1 MRSENSPM
9 KYVLRRLIHIIP
21 VLLGVT
27 LLTFSMLHLIPG
39 DPAQILAG
47 ADASAQDIEALRRA
61 LGLDKPLTTQYL
73 DYVTGLLQGDMG
85 RSISTGRPVL
95 DELLDRFPNTVI
107 LAVAGVGVAVL
118 LGIPIGV
125 LAAIRSRTMV
135 DHTSM
140 VFALLGISAPAFW
153 LGFMLM
159 MLFSVQLNWL
169 PSAGY
174 RSWAHL
180 VLPALTLGAGAM
192 AIMARMTRSS
202 LLEVLRQDY
211 VRTARAKGLSETLV
225 IAKHAL
231 RNALIP
237 TTTVVG
243 LSFGSLLGGA
253 VLTEMVFAWPGLG
266 RLIVYAIGIRDLP
279 VVQGSVLLLALTFVL
294 VNLAVDL
301 LYGLIDPRVRYE

>member
-1 MRSENSPM
+1 MN
-9 KYVLRRLIHIIP
+9 YILRRLLHIIP
-21 VLLGVT
+21 VLFGVT

-47 ADASAQDIEALRRA
+47 PDASASDIMALRQQM
-61 LGLDKPLTTQYL
+61 GLDKPLTVQYV
-73 DYVTGLLQGDMG
+73 DYLKGLAQGDLG
-85 RSISTGRPVL
+85 RSMSTRRPVL
-95 DELLDRFPNTVI
+95 DELMDRFPNTLI

-125 LAAIRSRTMV
+125 LAAIRARTMV
-135 DHTSM
+135 DHAAM
-140 VFALLGISAPAFW
+140 VLALLGISAPAFW
-153 LGFMLM
+153 LGFILM
-159 MLFSVQLNWL
+159 MVFSVHLGWF

-174 RSWAHL
+174 RSWGHL
-180 VLPALTLGAGAM
+180 VLPAFTLGTGAM
-192 AIMARMTRSS
+192 AIVARMTRSS
-202 LLEVLRQDY
+202 LLEVLNQDY
-211 VRTARAKGLSETLV
+211 VRTARAKGLHEVLV

-266 RLIVYAIGIRDLP
+266 RLIVLSIGIRDLP
-279 VVQGSVLLLALTFVL
+279 VIQGAVLLLALTFVL
-294 VNLAVDL
+294 VNLGVDL
-301 LYGLIDPRVRYE
+301 LYGLIDPRVRRE

>member
-1 MRSENSPM
+1 V
-9 KYVLRRLIHIIP
+9 KYLLRRLLHVVP

-27 LLTFSMLHLIPG
+27 LITFSLLHLIPG

-47 ADASAQDIEALRRA
+47 PDASAADVAAMREAM
-61 LGLDKPLTTQYL
+61 GLNKPLMVQYL
-73 DYVTGLLQGDMG
+73 DYLTGLFQGDMG
-85 RSISTGRPVL
+85 RSMSTGRPVL
-95 DELLDRFPNTVI
+95 DELMDRFPNTVI
-107 LAVAGVGVAVL
+107 LAIAGVGVAVL
-118 LGIPIGV
+118 LGVPVGV
-125 LAAIRSRTMV
+125 VAAIRSRTLV
-135 DHTSM
+135 DHGSM
-140 VFALLGISAPAFW
+140 IFALLGISAPAFW

-159 MLFSVQLNWL
+159 MIFSVQLGWL

-174 RSWAHL
+174 RTPAHL
-180 VLPALTLGAGAM
+180 VLPAFTLGTGAM
-192 AIMARMTRSS
+192 AIVARMTRSS

-211 VRTARAKGLSETLV
+211 VNTARAKGLREMVV
-225 IAKHAL
+225 ISKHAL
-231 RNALIP
+231 RNAMIP

-279 VVQGSVLLLALTFVL
+279 VVQGAVLLLALTFVL

-301 LYGLIDPRVRYE
+301 IYGVIDPRVRYE

>member
-1 MRSENSPM
+1 M
-9 KYVLRRLIHIIP
+9 KYLLRRLLHVVP

-27 LLTFSMLHLIPG
+27 LITFSLLHLIPG

-47 ADASAQDIEALRRA
+47 PDASAADVAAMREAM
-61 LGLDKPLTTQYL
+61 GLNKPLMVQYL
-73 DYVTGLLQGDMG
+73 DYLTGLFQGDMG
-85 RSISTGRPVL
+85 RSMSTGRPVL
-95 DELLDRFPNTVI
+95 DELMDRFPNTVI
-107 LAVAGVGVAVL
+107 LAIAGVGVAVL
-118 LGIPIGV
+118 LGVPVGV
-125 LAAIRSRTMV
+125 VAAIRSRTLV
-135 DHTSM
+135 DHGSM
-140 VFALLGISAPAFW
+140 IFALLGISAPAFW

-159 MLFSVQLNWL
+159 MIFSVQLGWL

-174 RSWAHL
+174 RTPAHL
-180 VLPALTLGAGAM
+180 VLPAFTLGTGAM
-192 AIMARMTRSS
+192 AIVARMTRSS

-211 VRTARAKGLSETLV
+211 VNTARAKGLREMVV
-225 IAKHAL
+225 ISKHAL
-231 RNALIP
+231 RNAMIP

-279 VVQGSVLLLALTFVL
+279 VVQGAVLLLALTFVL

-301 LYGLIDPRVRYE
+301 IYVVIDPRVRYE

>member
-1 MRSENSPM
+1 M
-9 KYVLRRLIHIIP
+9 KYVLRRLLHVVP

-27 LLTFSMLHLIPG
+27 LITFSLLHLIPG

-47 ADASAQDIEALRRA
+47 PDASAADIAAMREAM
-61 LGLDKPLTTQYL
+61 GLNKPLVVQYL
-73 DYVTGLLQGDMG
+73 DYLTGLFQGDMG
-85 RSISTGRPVL
+85 RSMSTGRPVL

-107 LAVAGVGVAVL
+107 LAIAGVGVAVF
-118 LGIPIGV
+118 LGVPVGV
-125 LAAIRSRTMV
+125 VAAIRSRTLV
-135 DHTSM
+135 DHGSM

-159 MLFSVQLNWL
+159 MIFSVQLGWL

-174 RSWAHL
+174 RTPAHL
-180 VLPALTLGAGAM
+180 VLPALTLGTGAM
-192 AIMARMTRSS
+192 AIVARMTRSS

-211 VRTARAKGLSETLV
+211 VNTARAKGLREVVV
-225 IAKHAL
+225 ICKHAL
-231 RNALIP
+231 RNAMIP

-279 VVQGSVLLLALTFVL
+279 VVQGAVLLLALTFVL

>member
-1 MRSENSPM
+1 M
-9 KYVLRRLIHIIP
+9 KYVLRRLLHVVP

-27 LLTFSMLHLIPG
+27 LITFSLLHLIPG

-47 ADASAQDIEALRRA
+47 SDASAGDIAAMREAM
-61 LGLDKPLTTQYL
+61 GLNKPLVVQYL
-73 DYVTGLLQGDMG
+73 DYLTGLFQGDMG
-85 RSISTGRPVL
+85 RSMSTGRPVL

-107 LAVAGVGVAVL
+107 LAIAGIGVAVF
-118 LGIPIGV
+118 LGVPVGV
-125 LAAIRSRTMV
+125 VAAIRSRTLV
-135 DHTSM
+135 DHGSM

-159 MLFSVQLNWL
+159 MIFSVQLGWL

-174 RSWAHL
+174 RTPAHL
-180 VLPALTLGAGAM
+180 VLPALTLGTGAM
-192 AIMARMTRSS
+192 AIVARMTRSS

-211 VRTARAKGLSETLV
+211 VNTARAKGVREIVV
-225 IAKHAL
+225 ICKHAL
-231 RNALIP
+231 RNAMIP

-279 VVQGSVLLLALTFVL
+279 VVQGAVLLLALTFVL

>member
-1 MRSENSPM
+1 V
-9 KYVLRRLIHIIP
+9 KYLLRRLLHVVP

-27 LLTFSMLHLIPG
+27 LITFSLLHLIPG

-47 ADASAQDIEALRRA
+47 PDASATDVAAMRETM
-61 LGLDKPLTTQYL
+61 GLNKPLMVQYL
-73 DYVTGLLQGDMG
+73 DYLTGLFQGDMG
-85 RSISTGRPVL
+85 RSMSTGRPVL
-95 DELLDRFPNTVI
+95 DELMDRFPNTVI
-107 LAVAGVGVAVL
+107 LAIAGVGVAVL
-118 LGIPIGV
+118 LGVPVGV
-125 LAAIRSRTMV
+125 VAAIRSRTLV
-135 DHTSM
+135 DHGSM
-140 VFALLGISAPAFW
+140 IFALLGISAPAFW

-159 MLFSVQLNWL
+159 MIFSVQLGWL

-174 RSWAHL
+174 RTPAHL
-180 VLPALTLGAGAM
+180 VLPAFTLGTGAM
-192 AIMARMTRSS
+192 AIVARMTRSS

-211 VRTARAKGLSETLV
+211 VNTARAKGLREMVV
-225 IAKHAL
+225 ISKHAL
-231 RNALIP
+231 RNAMIP

-279 VVQGSVLLLALTFVL
+279 VVQGAVLLLALTFVL

-301 LYGLIDPRVRYE
+301 IYGVIDPRVRYE

>member
-1 MRSENSPM
+1 M
-9 KYVLRRLIHIIP
+9 KYLLRRLLHVVP

-27 LLTFSMLHLIPG
+27 LITFSLLHLIPG

-47 ADASAQDIEALRRA
+47 PDASAADVAAMREAM
-61 LGLDKPLTTQYL
+61 GLNKPLMVQYL
-73 DYVTGLLQGDMG
+73 DYLTGLFQGDMG
-85 RSISTGRPVL
+85 RSMSTGRPVL
-95 DELLDRFPNTVI
+95 DELMDRFPNTVI
-107 LAVAGVGVAVL
+107 LAIAGVGVAVL
-118 LGIPIGV
+118 LGVPVGV
-125 LAAIRSRTMV
+125 VAAIRSRTLV
-135 DHTSM
+135 DHGSM
-140 VFALLGISAPAFW
+140 IFALLGISAPAFW

-159 MLFSVQLNWL
+159 MIFSVQLGWL

-174 RSWAHL
+174 RTPAHL
-180 VLPALTLGAGAM
+180 VLPAFTLGTGAM
-192 AIMARMTRSS
+192 AIVARMTRSS

-211 VRTARAKGLSETLV
+211 VNTARAKGLREMVV
-225 IAKHAL
+225 ISKHAL
-231 RNALIP
+231 RNAMIP

-279 VVQGSVLLLALTFVL
+279 VVQGAVLLLALTFVL

-301 LYGLIDPRVRYE
+301 IYGVIDPRVRYE

>member
-1 MRSENSPM
+1 MN
-9 KYVLRRLIHIIP
+9 YILRRLLHIIP
-21 VLLGVT
+21 VLFGVT

-47 ADASAQDIEALRRA
+47 PDASSSDIQALRQQM
-61 LGLDKPLTTQYL
+61 GLDQPLTVQYV
-73 DYVTGLLQGDMG
+73 DYLKGLAQGDLG
-85 RSISTGRPVL
+85 RSMSTRRPVL
-95 DELLDRFPNTVI
+95 DELMDRFPNTLI

-125 LAAIRSRTMV
+125 LAAIRARTMV
-135 DHTSM
+135 DHVAM
-140 VFALLGISAPAFW
+140 VLALLGISAPAFW
-153 LGFMLM
+153 LGFILM
-159 MLFSVQLNWL
+159 MVFSVHLGWF

-174 RSWAHL
+174 RSWGHL
-180 VLPALTLGAGAM
+180 VLPALTLGTGAM
-192 AIMARMTRSS
+192 AIVARMTRSS
-202 LLEVLRQDY
+202 LLEVLNQDY
-211 VRTARAKGLSETLV
+211 VRTARAKGLHEVLV

-266 RLIVYAIGIRDLP
+266 RLIVYSIGIRDLP
-279 VVQGSVLLLALTFVL
+279 VIQGAVLLLALTFVL
-294 VNLAVDL
+294 VNLGVDL
-301 LYGLIDPRVRYE
+301 LYGLIDPRVRHE

>member
-1 MRSENSPM
+1 MN
-9 KYVLRRLIHIIP
+9 YILRRLLHIIP
-21 VLLGVT
+21 VLFGVT

-47 ADASAQDIEALRRA
+47 PDASASDIMALRQQM
-61 LGLDKPLTTQYL
+61 GLDRPLAVQYVGYL
-73 DYVTGLLQGDMG
+73 EGLAQGDLG
-85 RSISTGRPVL
+85 RSMSTRRPVL
-95 DELLDRFPNTVI
+95 DELMDRFPNTLI

-125 LAAIRSRTMV
+125 LAAIRARTMV
-135 DHTSM
+135 DHAAM
-140 VFALLGISAPAFW
+140 VLALLGISAPAFW
-153 LGFMLM
+153 LGFILM
-159 MLFSVQLNWL
+159 MVFSVHLGWF

-174 RSWAHL
+174 RSWGHL
-180 VLPALTLGAGAM
+180 VLPAFTLGSGAM
-192 AIMARMTRSS
+192 AIVARMTRSS
-202 LLEVLRQDY
+202 LLEVLNQDY
-211 VRTARAKGLSETLV
+211 VRSARAKGLHEMLV

-266 RLIVYAIGIRDLP
+266 RLIVYSIGIRDLP
-279 VVQGSVLLLALTFVL
+279 VIQGAVLLLALTFVL
-294 VNLAVDL
+294 VNLGVDL
-301 LYGLIDPRVRYE
+301 LYGLIDPRVRRE